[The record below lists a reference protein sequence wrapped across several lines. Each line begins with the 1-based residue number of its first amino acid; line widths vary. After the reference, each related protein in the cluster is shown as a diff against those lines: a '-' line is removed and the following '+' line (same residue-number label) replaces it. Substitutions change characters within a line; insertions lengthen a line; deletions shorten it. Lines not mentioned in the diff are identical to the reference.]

1 MRLSSLL
8 PLGLALLL
16 PLTGAVPHGD
26 EAHSRALSLS
36 PRGTFADTDFAQASW
51 IWLPTPDLQTSA
63 PAGTVG
69 FLRSFT
75 SPSGKVAAAASIAL
89 TADNNFTVFVNGH
102 PIGASDPG
110 SSWQNG
116 QALIATLNA
125 THNTIAV
132 LAVNFNDSNKAPTP
146 AGLLAFVR
154 TFYTDGSNETFA
166 SDASWKVTG
175 SIPKDWPLVSDTS
188 GFVDAQVAFKYGE
201 GPWTDQVSV
210 RQSEFTSD
218 AFSGSNWIWSASDAA
233 TAALAGSVGF
243 RKKVPSPAD
252 KRPTSATVVA
262 TADNFFQLFIN
273 GRYISSPPPD
283 PNAADEPIAGW
294 QYASRVTTFFP
305 SHTPSS
311 SLETLTFDFFAT
323 NFLAA
328 DPGAGTTAS
337 SAGFIAAIL
346 ITYSDGS
353 SATIHTDPSWLAS
366 STAASAAAFIST
378 ADASLTPASSLG
390 AYGMAPWGAVG
401 VADTVDAARV
411 FVSGDDVGS
420 GPESDAGGGGA
431 GSASASGTAL
441 AASQTAQPGVTFSFT
456 KLPDPSQTAAQ
467 TGAAAAPLGAGAR
480 SIDHFDA
487 ARPLHPTGF
496 DAAAQ
501 HLTLQRE
508 SL

>member
-1 MRLSSLL
+1 MRLSSLI

-16 PLTGAVPHGD
+16 PLTGANPHGD
-26 EAHSRALSLS
+26 EAPSRALS
-36 PRGTFADTDFAQASW
+36 PRGTFADTDFAHASW
-51 IWLPTPDLQTSA
+51 IWLPTPNLQTSA

-102 PIGASDPG
+102 PVGASDPG
-110 SSWQNG
+110 SSWQTG

-132 LAVNFNDSNKAPTP
+132 LAVNFDDSKKAPTP

-154 TFYTDGSNETFA
+154 TFYTDGSNDTFA

-175 SIPKDWPLVSDTS
+175 SIPKDWPSVSDTS

-210 RQSEFTSD
+210 VQSDFTSD

-233 TAALAGSVGF
+233 TAALAGNVGF

-283 PNAADEPIAGW
+283 PNTAGEPISGW

-305 SHTPSS
+305 SSTPSS
-311 SLETLTFDFFAT
+311 SLETLTFDFIAT
-323 NFLAA
+323 NFLAQ
-328 DPGAGTTAS
+328 GTTASAS

-366 STAASAAAFIST
+366 STAASASPQAFIST

-390 AYGMAPWGAVG
+390 AYGMPPWGAVG

-420 GPESDAGGGGA
+420 EPESDAAGGA

-441 AASQTAQPGVTFSFT
+441 AASETAQPGVTFSFT
-456 KLPDPSQTAAQ
+456 KLPDPAETAAQ
-467 TGAAAAPLGAGAR
+467 TGAATAPAGAGAR
-480 SIDHFDA
+480 RWELGVLSA
-487 ARPLHPTGF
+487 LLAGF
-496 DAAAQ
+496 V
-501 HLTLQRE
+501 LL
-508 SL
+508 